1 MLEGILVNLRVLE
14 KEDLPMVTAWSNDPK
29 FGGEFEPLE
38 QNSLHEI
45 EKWYNNLG
53 SKEKWFIIEK
63 KDSTKIGQIMHTPEG
78 PHYTIGYTVLP
89 DERGKGYCTE
99 AVRILVDY
107 LFLSTAAVR
116 IQAGTSPENRAS
128 QRVLEKAGFS
138 KEGVKRKHV
147 YARGKWHDE
156 AVYSVLREEWEIPRI
171 ITI

>member
-1 MLEGILVNLRVLE
+1 VLE
-14 KEDLPMVTAWSNDPK
+14 KEDLPTVTAWSNDPK

-89 DERGKGYCTE
+89 DERGKGYSQKQSEFWWITCFYQQQQCVFRQE
-99 AVRILVDY
+99 
-107 LFLSTAAVR
+107 
-116 IQAGTSPENRAS
+116 RA
-128 QRVLEKAGFS
+128 LKIELP
-138 KEGVKRKHV
+138 KESWKRQDFPK
-147 YARGKWHDE
+147 KE
-156 AVYSVLREEWEIPRI
+156 
-171 ITI
+171 